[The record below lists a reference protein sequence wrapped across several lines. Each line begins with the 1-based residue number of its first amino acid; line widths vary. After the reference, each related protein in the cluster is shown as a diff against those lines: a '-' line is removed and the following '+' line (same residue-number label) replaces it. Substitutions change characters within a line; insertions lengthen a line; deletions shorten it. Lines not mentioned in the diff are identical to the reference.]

1 MDTRVVLAVMG
12 VFYLG
17 TGLWPLLHYRSF
29 IAVTGP
35 KVDVWL
41 VKTVG
46 LLVTCSGIVFLM
58 PWLRGVDVPL
68 EVVVLACMNAGMLAA
83 MDVYYSLRGTIRKV
97 YLADAAVELG
107 FVAVLVLSLG

>member
-1 MDTRVVLAVMG
+1 MDTRVILAVMG

-17 TGLWPLLHYRSF
+17 TGLWPNFHYRSF

-46 LLVTCSGIVFLM
+46 LLVTCSGAVFLM
-58 PWLRGVDVPL
+58 PWLRGVDAPP
-68 EVVVLACMNAGMLAA
+68 EVVVLACTNAAFLAGM
-83 MDVYYSLRGTIRKV
+83 DIFYVSRGTIRKI
-97 YLADAAVELG
+97 YLADAVVEVG
-107 FVAVLVLSLG
+107 FLAAVLLSLL

>member
-1 MDTRVVLAVMG
+1 MDTSVILAVMG
-12 VFYLG
+12 MFYLG
-17 TGLWPLLHYRSF
+17 TGLWPIFHYRSF

-46 LLVTCSGIVFLM
+46 LLVTCSGVVFLM

-68 EVVVLACMNAGMLAA
+68 ELVVLACANAGALAG
-83 MDVYYSLRGTIRKV
+83 MDVFYASRGTIRKV
-97 YLADAAVELG
+97 YLADAVVEVG
-107 FVAVLVLSLG
+107 FVAVLLLSLN